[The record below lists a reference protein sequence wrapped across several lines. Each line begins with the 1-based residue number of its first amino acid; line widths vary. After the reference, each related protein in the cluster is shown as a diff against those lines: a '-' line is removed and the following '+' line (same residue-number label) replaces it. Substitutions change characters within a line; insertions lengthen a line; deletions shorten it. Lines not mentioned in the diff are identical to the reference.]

1 MTLRIDRDCREKLTI
16 LRLIGQIRT
25 SDLEELRVQIEQTGS
40 HILLDL
46 DELNLVDVGVVRFLG
61 QCESAG
67 VELQNCPL
75 YILEWIKREREKG

>member
-25 SDLEELRVQIEQTGS
+25 CDLEELRIQIEQAGS
-40 HILLDL
+40 QILLDL